1 MGSDEEQQLYG
12 TELHRGNEN
21 VRTRQE
27 LAIHVRVLTT
37 YCDMANVM
45 LGEVYLLKENELLT
59 HEFK

>member
-1 MGSDEEQQLYG
+1 M
-12 TELHRGNEN
+12 ELHWGNEN

-37 YCDMANVM
+37 CCDMANVM